1 MFYRAYGT
9 ILAVAMAALPV
20 AVAAQVI
27 PPSEQPGRERERFLQ
42 PQAPQALPAGPAM
55 RLPSTVAPKGAEKI
69 SLRVRSVRVT
79 GSTVYTATQL
89 EPLYAD
95 LVGRRVSLTAI
106 YALAQRITAKYGSD
120 GYVLSRAVIPPQDL
134 DPKGAIIHV
143 QVVEGYIDKVEWP
156 QQVSRYRNFFA
167 EYAAKIT
174 AERPANI
181 HTIERYLLLAGDLP
195 GLKFSTALRPSQ
207 EPAASVLV
215 VQVAEKPV
223 DANAHID
230 NRGTPA
236 QGPFEYYGSTT
247 FNNLLGWQEALT
259 FTYAG
264 TVPLQELN
272 YAALNYRQVLN
283 SEGLTFFADFSDVLG
298 EPGTLPLQQ
307 LGYRTFGPYGDV
319 GLSYPVIRS
328 REANLTL
335 SGQFFASDNQGDVL
349 GAPFSDDR
357 LRGFRGKAQGDFA
370 DAWQGIS
377 QAYAIVSQGIEG
389 LGSTQNGNPLASR
402 AVGRVDFTKLEGYLA
417 RTQPLPSNFSLYVA
431 AYGQYAFD
439 PLLVPEQCG
448 FGGRYFGRAF
458 DPSQILSDSCVEAT
472 AELRYDFR
480 PLSPQMS
487 QAQLY
492 GFTDWGDLYTRA
504 ASLGTPAAVNA
515 ASIGAGMRLGF
526 FNHVSAD
533 LSIAKGVEGPA
544 EGWRFFFVIGASY

>member
-1 MFYRAYGT
+1 MFYRAYGA

-20 AVAAQVI
+20 AAAAQVI
-27 PPSEQPGRERERFLQ
+27 PPSAQPGRERERFLQ
-42 PQAPQALPAGPAM
+42 PQTPQAQPAGPTVT
-55 RLPSTVAPKGAEKI
+55 LPSTLAPKGAEKI
-69 SLRVRSVRVT
+69 SLHVRIVRVT
-79 GSTVYTATQL
+79 GSTVYTAAQL

-95 LVGRRVSLTAI
+95 LVGQRVSLAAI

-195 GLKFSTALRPSQ
+195 GLKFSTALRPSK

-215 VQVAEKPV
+215 VQVAEKSI

-319 GLSYPVIRS
+319 GLSYPSFDRARPTSPCRVSSSQAIIKAMCSGRPSAMIGCAASEAKPRATS
-328 REANLTL
+328 RM
-335 SGQFFASDNQGDVL
+335 
-349 GAPFSDDR
+349 
-357 LRGFRGKAQGDFA
+357 RGKESIRPMRLSAK
-370 DAWQGIS
+370 
-377 QAYAIVSQGIEG
+377 
-389 LGSTQNGNPLASR
+389 ASR
-402 AVGRVDFTKLEGYLA
+402 GSAA
-417 RTQPLPSNFSLYVA
+417 RKTVTRWP
-431 AYGQYAFD
+431 
-439 PLLVPEQCG
+439 
-448 FGGRYFGRAF
+448 RA
-458 DPSQILSDSCVEAT
+458 P
-472 AELRYDFR
+472 
-480 PLSPQMS
+480 
-487 QAQLY
+487 
-492 GFTDWGDLYTRA
+492 
-504 ASLGTPAAVNA
+504 
-515 ASIGAGMRLGF
+515 
-526 FNHVSAD
+526 
-533 LSIAKGVEGPA
+533 
-544 EGWRFFFVIGASY
+544 